1 MGLFLYCLVVFCFF
15 CEDLSL
21 VCLVERIPDDGV
33 DDEEDD
39 PPEDSSPVLTDHDCR
54 DRSREGT
61 GL

>member
-1 MGLFLYCLVVFCFF
+1 MDCFCMFLVVFCFF

-21 VCLVERIPDDGV
+21 VRLVERIPDDSV

-39 PPEDSSPVLTDHDCR
+39 PPEDSSPVLTDHDCC